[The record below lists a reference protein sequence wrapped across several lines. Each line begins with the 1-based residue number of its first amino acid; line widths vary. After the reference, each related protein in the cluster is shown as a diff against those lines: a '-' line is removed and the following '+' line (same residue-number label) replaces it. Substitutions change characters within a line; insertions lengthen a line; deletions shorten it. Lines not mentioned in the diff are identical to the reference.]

1 LHVTIE
7 RLRTLVLVTGGLLI
21 VALVT
26 FLVLGRWRARF
37 NLLEIPKRL
46 GVDIKQEQNDVVFT
60 HTRGGHTYYKLRASK
75 AVQLAQGNRLLLQH
89 AQLELYSMDGK
100 SVDRIT
106 GNEFEYDQTAG
117 TAKAAGPVEIVIER
131 PGVAPAIAPNAKAG
145 SGEKGKGTPLSS
157 AASGA
162 AAGQIDVKTSG
173 LTFDQKTGTAT
184 TSERVEFST
193 LQGDGSSVGAI
204 FDSEN
209 GQLTLERAVELN
221 VRRAGAPVMLR
232 AQHAE
237 MARNDLV
244 CRMRGAVA
252 NYREGQASAG
262 AALIHFRADG
272 SAVRLDA
279 SEGFSLTTANGARVN
294 APNGSLDFDE
304 QNHPQQGRMYGGV
317 TMESTSEGKQA
328 TGSAPAADL
337 AFSGSGELRHV
348 HLERGV
354 TLHSE
359 QTTMTEGSQPELRV
373 RRDWRSPL
381 ADIDF
386 RNVAKGQAE
395 IASIRGTGGVLI
407 TGETQRGSG
416 AVTPSR
422 MSAETVTGQFGEKQ
436 QITQMVGEGHA
447 SLEQTTATGTHQKTS
462 GDRLEV
468 HFTAPQGGTASEG
481 KAVSEGKAAGGK
493 TAAARSKKGSNRVEG
508 QVGDSGQI
516 ESATVD
522 GNVVLTQTA
531 AGKAGEAPPSAMR
544 ATAGHAEYEGT
555 GEWLHLTGSP
565 RIDDGGLQLTAD
577 KLDVAQTSGDAFA
590 RGDVRATWLDE
601 GKSGGKTEGAI
612 GLGGQGPAHVI
623 AGEAQL
629 HEATGEATFR
639 GRARLWQEAN
649 SVSAPVIV
657 LNRTRQIL
665 TARSEVASEPVN
677 IVLLSAN
684 GSAAGNGA
692 KSANGKPGNP
702 SVVRIKAGDLKY
714 SEGER
719 KATLGGGSAGRVQAD
734 TGGATTTSNEVEL
747 VLLSPGNHAG
757 PSGGSAQVDKMTARG
772 HVVVNSAGRRG
783 TGEQLVYSGETGEY
797 VLTGTAAAPPKLTDP
812 AHGTVSGESLI
823 FNSRDDSVSI
833 EGQGQKTSTETT
845 APK

>member
-1 LHVTIE
+1 LRVTIE
-7 RLRTLVLVTGGLLI
+7 RLRTLVLVAGGLVI
-21 VALVT
+21 VALVA
-26 FLVLGRWRARF
+26 FLVVGRWRARF
-37 NLLEIPKRL
+37 NIREIPKRL
-46 GVDIKQEQNDVVFT
+46 GVDIKQESNGVTYTQS
-60 HTRGGHTYYKLRASK
+60 HGGHTLFKIHASK
-75 AVQLAQGNRLLLQH
+75 VVQLAQGSRALLHDVQI
-89 AQLELYSMDGK
+89 ELYSVDGK
-100 SVDRIT
+100 TVDRIT
-106 GNEFEYDQTAG
+106 GNEFEYDQKAG
-117 TAKAAGPVEIVIER
+117 TAKAAGPVEITIER

-145 SGEKGKGTPLSS
+145 SATPGNKGTLLGNMASS
-157 AASGA
+157 TASG
-162 AAGQIDVKTSG
+162 QIEVKTSG

-184 TSERVEFST
+184 TSEHVEFST
-193 LQGDGSSVGAI
+193 LQGDGSSLGAT

-209 GQLTLERAVELN
+209 GQLTLERTVELN

-262 AALIHFRADG
+262 GALIHFRADG
-272 SAVRLDA
+272 TAVRLDA
-279 SEGFSLTTANGARVN
+279 SEGLSLTTANGARVN

-304 QNHPQQGRMYGGV
+304 QNRPQRGRMEGGV
-317 TMESTSEGKQA
+317 TMESAGEGRQA

-337 AFSGSGELRHV
+337 LFNGRGVLRRV

-354 TLHSE
+354 TLHTE
-359 QTTMTEGSQPELRV
+359 QTTVTEGNQPELRA
-373 RRDWRSPL
+373 RREWRSPV

-386 RNVAKGQAE
+386 RSVGKGQAE
-395 IASIRGTGGVLI
+395 IASIRGTGGVVI

-422 MSAETVTGQFGEKQ
+422 MTADTVTGQFGEKQ
-436 QITQMVGEGHA
+436 QITQMMGEGHA

-462 GDRLEV
+462 GNQLEV
-468 HFTAPQGGTASEG
+468 HFLAS
-481 KAVSEGKAAGGK
+481 AASGSK
-493 TAAARSKKGSNRVEG
+493 TVPENKPTRSKKGGKPVEG
-508 QVGDSGQI
+508 QAGDSAQI

-522 GNVVLTQTA
+522 GNVVLTQTPFA
-531 AGKAGEAPPSAMR
+531 KPGEAAPSAMR
-544 ATAGHAEYEGT
+544 ATAGHAEYEGI

-565 RIDDGGLQLTAD
+565 RIDDGGLQLSAD
-577 KLDVAQTSGDAFA
+577 KVDVAQASGDAFA
-590 RGDVRATWLDE
+590 HGDVKATWLEE
-601 GKSGGKTEGAI
+601 GKSGGMSQGVI

-623 AGEAQL
+623 AREAQV
-629 HEATGEATFR
+629 HEGTGEATFR

-657 LNRTRQIL
+657 LNRTRQTL
-665 TARSEVASEPVN
+665 TARSDAAAEPVN

-684 GSAAGNGA
+684 RGAVAQGSGA
-692 KSANGKPGNP
+692 KSASGKPGSP
-702 SVVRIKAGDLKY
+702 SVVRIKSGDLKY
-714 SEGER
+714 SEAER
-719 KATLGGGSAGRVQAD
+719 KATLGAGSAGRVEAD

-747 VLLSPGNHAG
+747 VLLAPGNHAA
-757 PSGGSAQVDKMTARG
+757 PSGGSAQVDRMTARG

-797 VLTGTAAAPPKLTDP
+797 VLTGTSAAPPRMTDP
-812 AHGTVSGESLI
+812 ARGTVSGESLI

-833 EGQGQKTSTETT
+833 EGQGQKTTTETT
-845 APK
+845 SPK